1 MVATG
6 EDAAAQGETVA
17 EGGIEGVEAGVV
29 GLAEGGEEGN
39 EILLDDTRSAETP
52 LVELRA
58 DARLHWKTHSL
69 AGVRQDSTAHQE
81 CNLQH
86 KWLGSNEKNVQL

>member
-6 EDAAAQGETVA
+6 EDAVAQGETVA
-17 EGGIEGVEAGVV
+17 EGETEGVEV
-29 GLAEGGEEGN
+29 GAVELAEGGEEGN
-39 EILLDDTRSAETP
+39 EILLDDNRSAETS

-69 AGVRQDSTAHQE
+69 AGVRQDLTAHQE

-86 KWLGSNEKNVQL
+86 KWLGRDEKNVQL